1 MTEFHADDY
10 GLFQEQSER
19 ILECFEN
26 GVLNGTS
33 IIANGLELEQCLQML
48 PQKGMDICVH
58 LNLLQGECLAPAES
72 VPLLVDYNG
81 RFNASFL
88 KLLIAGLTGKR
99 EEYKGQIKAEYR
111 AQINKLLPT
120 FHESNQSLH
129 LDGHAHWHVVPVAFD
144 AMMEV
149 ILEDDLSVEYI
160 RIPSEPL
167 GFYFRHLFE
176 IMPFHP
182 INIVKALV
190 LKVLCARD
198 CRKWERELESM
209 ERKLFLGV
217 MLSGDFDY
225 RRMSLLLPGAERFAE
240 KKKIGLEILAH
251 PGSVHKQENLCRV
264 TNRDDL
270 EFFTSPA
277 REEEAKAFTQLR
289 QKNKSLVAR

>member
-99 EEYKGQIKAEYR
+99 EEYKGQNR
-111 AQINKLLPT
+111 T
-120 FHESNQSLH
+120 RQS
-129 LDGHAHWHVVPVAFD
+129 
-144 AMMEV
+144 
-149 ILEDDLSVEYI
+149 
-160 RIPSEPL
+160 IP
-167 GFYFRHLFE
+167 
-176 IMPFHP
+176 IQTM
-182 INIVKALV
+182 
-190 LKVLCARD
+190 
-198 CRKWERELESM
+198 
-209 ERKLFLGV
+209 
-217 MLSGDFDY
+217 
-225 RRMSLLLPGAERFAE
+225 
-240 KKKIGLEILAH
+240 ILAEI
-251 PGSVHKQENLCRV
+251 G
-264 TNRDDL
+264 
-270 EFFTSPA
+270 
-277 REEEAKAFTQLR
+277 
-289 QKNKSLVAR
+289 